1 LGLGE
6 TLGEQGFDN
15 CFEGLG
21 HGAIPS
27 EGCCESD
34 SDSQRCLNKCQ
45 TLSEVPDQSLGLLTA
60 GLDARHLYMSV
71 LFLRGCI
78 RKVYFYEANNLS
90 TLKRLKRPARRGKS
104 KGKG

>member
-1 LGLGE
+1 LNEGE

-34 SDSQRCLNKCQ
+34 SDVSDCLNIVKHYQ
-45 TLSEVPDQSLGLLTA
+45 NKPDKSLGLLTA
-60 GLDARHLYMSV
+60 GLVARHLYMSA

-78 RKVYFYEANNLS
+78 RKVYFYEANNES
-90 TLKRLKRPARRGKS
+90 ILKRLKRPARRGKS